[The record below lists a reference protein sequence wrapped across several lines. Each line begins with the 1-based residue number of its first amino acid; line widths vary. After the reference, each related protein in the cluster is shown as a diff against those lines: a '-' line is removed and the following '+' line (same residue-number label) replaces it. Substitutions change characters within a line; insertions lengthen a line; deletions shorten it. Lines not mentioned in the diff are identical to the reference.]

1 LENYEHVYGGETVSA
16 HSVSHQIQKSEYSA
30 SVHFNSTK
38 VTPAAQVIK
47 ANPSNVNAGKIGNV
61 NKISNTYQV
70 AAETPLL
77 TSNNANI
84 RFVPDFQKSSTYLGI
99 GTPRLEHNRTSNL
112 GTLNNSNLGTLKNS
126 NVPYA
131 QKKNFPQSV
140 APSVLSSG
148 NLPPRKVSHGPLKVA
163 DNRPSSA
170 R

>member
-1 LENYEHVYGGETVSA
+1 M
-16 HSVSHQIQKSEYSA
+16 
-30 SVHFNSTK
+30 
-38 VTPAAQVIK
+38 
-47 ANPSNVNAGKIGNV
+47 
-61 NKISNTYQV
+61 

-99 GTPRLEHNRTSNL
+99 DTPRLEHNRT
-112 GTLNNSNLGTLKNS
+112 SNLGTLKNS

>member
-1 LENYEHVYGGETVSA
+1 M
-16 HSVSHQIQKSEYSA
+16 
-30 SVHFNSTK
+30 
-38 VTPAAQVIK
+38 
-47 ANPSNVNAGKIGNV
+47 
-61 NKISNTYQV
+61 

-77 TSNNANI
+77 PSNNSNI
-84 RFVPDFQKSSTYLGI
+84 LFAPDFKKSSTYLGI
-99 GTPRLEHNRTSNL
+99 DTPRLEHNRTPNL
-112 GTLNNSNLGTLKNS
+112 GTLNNSN
-126 NVPYA
+126 VPYV